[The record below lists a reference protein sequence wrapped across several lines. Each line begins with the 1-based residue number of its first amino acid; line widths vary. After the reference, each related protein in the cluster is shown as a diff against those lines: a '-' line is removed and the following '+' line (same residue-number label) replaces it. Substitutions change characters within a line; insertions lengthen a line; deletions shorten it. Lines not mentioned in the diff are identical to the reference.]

1 MSLILNPLKSPTKT
15 EMMYHWP
22 GLGPGQYCIPRI
34 LPSYQSCPP
43 RWTHYALVDCGEK
56 EREVVIVFGSLPRRL
71 NVEDGEGNGRIF

>member
-1 MSLILNPLKSPTKT
+1 MTGRDVIDTKPTEVADKNAT

-22 GLGPGQYCIPRI
+22 GLGPGPGQYCIPRI

-56 EREVVIVFGSLPRRL
+56 EREVVIVFGSLPGRL
-71 NVEDGEGNGRIF
+71 NVED